1 MHKALMIGDSLF
13 GEAVAQLLRQHSEV
27 VVVCVTATVASALA
41 EIPNCQP
48 DLLIVLNDAC
58 DLCPL
63 LTAYP
68 DLPILRADLNAD
80 DLRLIRS
87 QRIGARTEDLL
98 AAIQALPTR
107 R

>member
-80 DLRLIRS
+80 DLHLIRS

>member
-1 MHKALMIGDSLF
+1 MHKALIIGDSLF
-13 GEAVAQLLRQHSEV
+13 GEAVAQLLGQHSAV
-27 VVVCVTATVASALA
+27 VVACVTATVASALA

-48 DLLIVLNDAC
+48 DLLIVLNDAF
-58 DLCPL
+58 DLCPM
-63 LTAYP
+63 LTDYP
-68 DLPILRADLNAD
+68 DLPIVRADLSAD
-80 DLRLIRS
+80 DLRIIRS

>member
-1 MHKALMIGDSLF
+1 MHKALIIGDSLF
-13 GEAVAQLLRQHSEV
+13 GEGLAQLLGQHSEIV
-27 VVVCVTATVASALA
+27 VACVTATVKSALA
-41 EIPNCQP
+41 EIPKCQP

-63 LTAYP
+63 LTDYP
-68 DLPILRADLNAD
+68 DLPILRADLSAD
-80 DLRLIRS
+80 DLRIIRS
-87 QRIGARTEDLL
+87 QRIGARIEDLL

>member
-1 MHKALMIGDSLF
+1 MHKALIIGDSLF
-13 GEAVAQLLRQHSEV
+13 GEAVAQLLGQHSAIV
-27 VVVCVTATVASALA
+27 VACVTATVASALN

-48 DLLIVLNDAC
+48 DLLIVLNDAF

-63 LTAYP
+63 LTDYP

-80 DLRLIRS
+80 DLRIIRS
-87 QRIGARTEDLL
+87 ERVGARTVDLL
-98 AAIQALPTR
+98 AAIHALPTR